1 MPPLT
6 IENASAL
13 VGGISPAEKSMQ
25 APKQA
30 AAPSTLRVRA
40 LRAFQDH
47 ERKVLKPGDIK
58 ELPRIFAL
66 EMQAA
71 NKVEL
76 APLEEPAAEA
86 PAAPEPKA
94 EEPAAIEKPRRGKEK
109 ANVG

>member
-30 AAPSTLRVRA
+30 AAPTTLRVRV
-40 LRAFQDH
+40 LRSFQDH
-47 ERKVLKPGDIK
+47 QRKVLKAGEIA

-71 NKVEL
+71 NKAQL
-76 APLEEPAAEA
+76 AP
-86 PAAPEPKA
+86 PEPPEPNA

-109 ANVG
+109 